1 MSDEISYE
9 QKIEEIAEIA
19 DKILNEWEIN
29 FIESVSD
36 REFLT
41 QPQKDIIDKLY
52 QRACES
58 PY

>member
-1 MSDEISYE
+1 MSELTYKE
-9 QKIEEIAEIA
+9 KIQEIAEIA

-29 FIESVSD
+29 FIESVSERD
-36 REFLT
+36 FLT
-41 QPQKDIIDKLY
+41 QPQKDIINKLY